1 MGLKGM
7 KNKIKQTKIKRDR
20 GVWKK
25 KSLRQRERNKKESV
39 TMERNRKFIKRGKKE
54 REWREKREIVENNTK
69 TKGREVLVKCKV
81 TTGSLASK
89 LRFEAS
95 EF

>member
-1 MGLKGM
+1 MWRNFDQTNNHSLSMGLKGM

-54 REWREKREIVENNTK
+54 REWRD
-69 TKGREVLVKCKV
+69 
-81 TTGSLASK
+81 SLK
-89 LRFEAS
+89 
-95 EF
+95 